1 MRIRSRIVVI
11 VRVALCR
18 CRALFRRV
26 VVTLLLLL
34 LLLLLLMMMMM
45 IL

>member
-26 VVTLLLLL
+26 VVTP
-34 LLLLLLMMMMM
+34 LLLLMMMMR
-45 IL
+45 L

>member
-34 LLLLLLMMMMM
+34 LMMMMM
-45 IL
+45 MMRL

>member
-34 LLLLLLMMMMM
+34 MMMMM
-45 IL
+45 MMMRL

>member
-34 LLLLLLMMMMM
+34 MMMMR
-45 IL
+45 L